1 MPPKLTLWNKVVHRD
16 ECRVEVPLLL
26 TIWFAICI
34 GADLRCQ
41 KITRDCWMMSNP
53 GMVKKNLLLGTITKT
68 TKAKM
73 LMPNIHYKD
82 VKYNADTKSAGHH

>member
-1 MPPKLTLWNKVVHRD
+1 
-16 ECRVEVPLLL
+16 
-26 TIWFAICI
+26 
-34 GADLRCQ
+34 
-41 KITRDCWMMSNP
+41 MSNP